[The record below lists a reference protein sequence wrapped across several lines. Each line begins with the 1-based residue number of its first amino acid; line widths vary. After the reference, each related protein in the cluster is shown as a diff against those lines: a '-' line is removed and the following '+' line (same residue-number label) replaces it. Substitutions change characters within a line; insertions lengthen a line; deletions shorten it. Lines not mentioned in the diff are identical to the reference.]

1 MLCAWCLRVAPTG
14 IGGDFADASEEEKK
28 PLALHNQP
36 GFLLR
41 LLDAEAVGWG
51 CCIWEVICFT
61 CISNSI
67 LYFSFNSALP
77 ILLGGK
83 HRRSVRV
90 KLYFTLC
97 PNTFPEMR
105 FKRLS
110 MSSTILS
117 PLVQQPNNYL
127 NCFNVTCTASS
138 IYLVGISFLFL
149 FVSVACLLNN
159 IWLCLMICTEDRAK
173 WNISCLH
180 QLQQLMHVNF

>member
-1 MLCAWCLRVAPTG
+1 MLCARCLRAAPTG
-14 IGGDFADASEEEKK
+14 MDGNFADASEEEKK

-36 GFLLR
+36 GFLPR
-41 LLDAEAVGWG
+41 LLDAEAVVRG

-61 CISNSI
+61 CISNSS

-77 ILLGGK
+77 ILRGGK
-83 HRRSVRV
+83 QRTSVRV
-90 KLYFTLC
+90 KWYFTVCL
-97 PNTFPEMR
+97 NTFPGMR
-105 FKRLS
+105 FKQLS
-110 MSSTILS
+110 MSSMILS